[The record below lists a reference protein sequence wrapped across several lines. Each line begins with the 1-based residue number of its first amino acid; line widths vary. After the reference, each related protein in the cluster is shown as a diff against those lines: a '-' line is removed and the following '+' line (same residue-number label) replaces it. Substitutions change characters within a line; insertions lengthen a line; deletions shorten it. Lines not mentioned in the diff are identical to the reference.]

1 MGKLTGRS
9 ALVSGGASGIGNA
22 IAQLFLEEGASVA
35 ISDINGDGLDAA
47 VKDLSGSGTVL
58 GINGDVRS
66 MANAGRMVA
75 ETVEAFGA
83 IDVLVCNA
91 GITSVAPIGSYQE
104 EWDAVLTTNV
114 KGMFTL
120 VKHAV
125 PHMIA
130 QGGGNIVTL
139 GSEMGIVAV
148 PESPAYNASKGAVIM
163 FTKSIALDLIRHNIR
178 VNSLCP
184 GITRTPLLQAEVD
197 NSLDPERPQPSRRPG
212 RRSAGRRPGGDRPGA
227 CSWPVRPA
235 RSPSA
240 AAWCLTAASPRAEHH
255 GHDHR
260 GRPVQSRPRRRPSR
274 QPRPDRGR
282 AAAAPARSPAPR
294 WPAASGYPCPPHTG
308 WSPTSP
314 TSSWSMRKSRRRTAP
329 AGAAAHRLPVP

>member
-1 MGKLTGRS
+1 MDKLAGRS
-9 ALVSGGASGIGNA
+9 ALVSGGASGIGKA

-47 VKDLSGSGTVL
+47 VKELSGYGTVL
-58 GINGDVRS
+58 GIQGDVRS
-66 MANAGRMVA
+66 MADAGRMVA
-75 ETVEAFGA
+75 ATVETFGA

-91 GITSVAPIGSYQE
+91 GITSVMPIEQLTEE

-125 PHMIA
+125 PHMIR

-148 PESPAYNASKGAVIM
+148 PESPAYNASKGAIIM
-163 FTKSIALDLIRHNIR
+163 FTKSIAVDLIRHGIR

-197 NSLDPERPQPSRRPG
+197 NSIDPER
-212 RRSAGRRPGGDRPGA
+212 
-227 CSWPVRPA
+227 
-235 RSPSA
+235 
-240 AAWCLTAASPRAEHH
+240 TAAEQASWAPIMRVADPREIAQGALFLASEASSFAV
-255 GHDHR
+255 GSCLVLD
-260 GRPVQSRPRRRPSR
+260 G
-274 QPRPDRGR
+274 GFT
-282 AAAAPARSPAPR
+282 AR
-294 WPAASGYPCPPHTG
+294 
-308 WSPTSP
+308 
-314 TSSWSMRKSRRRTAP
+314 
-329 AGAAAHRLPVP
+329 

>member
-9 ALVSGGASGIGNA
+9 ALVSGGASGIGKA
-22 IAQLFLEEGASVA
+22 IAQLFLEEGAAVA
-35 ISDINGDGLDAA
+35 IADINADGLETA
-47 VKDLSGSGTVL
+47 VKDLSGCGTVV

-66 MANAGRMVA
+66 MADAGRMVD
-75 ETVEAFGA
+75 ETVGTFGA

-91 GITSVAPIGSYQE
+91 GITSVMPIEQLTEE

-125 PHMIA
+125 PHMIR

-163 FTKSIALDLIRHNIR
+163 FTKSIAVDLIRHNIR

-197 NSLDPERPQPSRRPG
+197 NSIDP
-212 RRSAGRRPGGDRPGA
+212 AK
-227 CSWPVRPA
+227 
-235 RSPSA
+235 
-240 AAWCLTAASPRAEHH
+240 TAAEQASWAPIMRVADPAEIAQ
-255 GHDHR
+255 GALFLASDASSFAV
-260 GRPVQSRPRRRPSR
+260 GSCLVL
-274 QPRPDRGR
+274 DGGFT
-282 AAAAPARSPAPR
+282 AR
-294 WPAASGYPCPPHTG
+294 
-308 WSPTSP
+308 
-314 TSSWSMRKSRRRTAP
+314 
-329 AGAAAHRLPVP
+329 